1 MQIFSLKG
9 KVGIVTGAGRGIGK
23 AIAESLSW
31 AGAKVF
37 SVDSLPYIEG
47 SVTKKIHH
55 IQADIRDD
63 KSMQSLVTAITKR
76 HSKIDILVN
85 NAGISIPAPAESF
98 SLAVW
103 DRVLE
108 VDLRAQFTLSQL
120 VGRQMIKQRPGG
132 SIINITSLATIFGFS
147 DNPAYMAAKNGLKG
161 LTMSLAKDWAKYNI
175 RVNGIAPGY
184 TRTEL
189 NRKSFSTPKLKK
201 IRTSRCLIQRYAEP
215 EEIAWLAVFLASDA
229 ASYITG
235 QNICVDGGLSVN
247 GI

>member
-1 MQIFSLKG
+1 
-9 KVGIVTGAGRGIGK
+9 
-23 AIAESLSW
+23 
-31 AGAKVF
+31 
-37 SVDSLPYIEG
+37 
-47 SVTKKIHH
+47 
-55 IQADIRDD
+55 
-63 KSMQSLVTAITKR
+63 
-76 HSKIDILVN
+76 
-85 NAGISIPAPAESF
+85 
-98 SLAVW
+98 
-103 DRVLE
+103 
-108 VDLRAQFTLSQL
+108 
-120 VGRQMIKQRPGG
+120 
-132 SIINITSLATIFGFS
+132 
-147 DNPAYMAAKNGLKG
+147 MAAKNGLKG